1 MRALLNLRVWTALA
15 LFAVVAAFFGWAG
28 GRAFDHEYDKR
39 IQRLEI
45 LACGFTQFE
54 DLSVI
59 VQADDRSRR
68 MCADYILGRI
78 DCDRIVRND
87 SEYLVNC
94 RES

>member
-1 MRALLNLRVWTALA
+1 MRAILNLRVWTAIA
-15 LFAVVAAFFGWAG
+15 LFVGIAMFFGWAG

-45 LACGFTQFE
+45 LACGLTQFE
-54 DLSVI
+54 DLSVM
-59 VQADDRSRR
+59 VQADDRSRQ

-78 DCDRIVRND
+78 DCDRTRVAD

-94 RES
+94 REK